1 MGQLNFF
8 NRRDQNPCYFSSN
21 LVAFWNREFT
31 AEFMNK
37 SITRNE
43 SMILCYSW
51 VTWYTSIEWACL
63 ELVLDQSFCFSRK
76 KKQFF
81 SCQIINR
88 NHASQQFSKLCFY
101 IQNLDISFC
110 HFLKFWLPS
119 PLPEMANHP
128 RLALTANWVW

>member
-51 VTWYTSIEWACL
+51 VTWYTSMEWASVWNWFWTKAFVFQEKKIVFFLPNQKSESCFRTIFKIVFL
-63 ELVLDQSFCFSRK
+63 HPKFGHKLLSFPE
-76 KKQFF
+76 
-81 SCQIINR
+81 IL
-88 NHASQQFSKLCFY
+88 ASITTSWDGKPPKTST
-101 IQNLDISFC
+101 DS
-110 HFLKFWLPS
+110 
-119 PLPEMANHP
+119 
-128 RLALTANWVW
+128 